1 MAINL
6 LNENRIII
14 NNKQKMTIENFRN
27 IIEFKEE
34 NIIIDNI
41 SVKGNNLRIN
51 EINEFK
57 KNLSKSQKTIFKCN
71 LKKHNNIE

>member
-14 NNKQKMTIENFRN
+14 NNQQKMTIENFRN

-51 EINEFK
+51 EINEF
-57 KNLSKSQKTIFKCN
+57 
-71 LKKHNNIE
+71 NIEIFGQIKEIIFN

>member
-1 MAINL
+1 MAFNM

-27 IIEFKEE
+27 IIEFREE

-51 EINEFK
+51 EINEF
-57 KNLSKSQKTIFKCN
+57 
-71 LKKHNNIE
+71 NIEIFGQIKEIIFN

>member
-1 MAINL
+1 MAFNM

-51 EINEFK
+51 EINEF
-57 KNLSKSQKTIFKCN
+57 
-71 LKKHNNIE
+71 NIEIFGQIKEIIFN

>member
-1 MAINL
+1 MAFNM

-51 EINEFK
+51 EINEF
-57 KNLSKSQKTIFKCN
+57 
-71 LKKHNNIE
+71 NIEIVGQIKEIIFN

>member
-51 EINEFK
+51 EINEF
-57 KNLSKSQKTIFKCN
+57 
-71 LKKHNNIE
+71 NIEIFGQIKEIIFN